1 LDLRR
6 EPSPVYFADH
16 EGTLYSE
23 QWPSL
28 QGWLTARLQEQAE
41 WEEEERQRAARKAAK
56 RWWQFWI

>member
-1 LDLRR
+1 M
-6 EPSPVYFADH
+6 YFADH

-28 QGWLTARLQEQAE
+28 AAWLEERIREQAE
-41 WEEEERQRAARKAAK
+41 WEEEERVRAVRKTGK

>member
-1 LDLRR
+1 M
-6 EPSPVYFADH
+6 YFADH

-28 QGWLTARLQEQAE
+28 EAWLAERLEEQAE
-41 WEEEERQRAARKAAK
+41 WKEEECQRVARKAAK